1 MFTKHKKDKTSNIDY
16 HNTVLCKI
24 NSKNSPFNKRGQTI
38 FIIVM
43 LAVPVIQWL
52 IFWLYVNL
60 QSIMLAFRDMRTDE
74 LTLINFIT
82 FWKELTKPNGDIG
95 IAIKNT
101 MLYFLTSMVVVIPI
115 STLISYFIYKR
126 ILFYKGFRI
135 IFYLPAIIPA
145 VVMVEVF
152 RNFID
157 PTGPLGIIVS
167 WFGGKIPPEG
177 LLARSQTATPT
188 ILFYFVWAG
197 FTTTVLLFSGA
208 MTRIPL
214 EILESAKIEGIGPF
228 KEMISI
234 ILPLIW
240 PTISTQIVLAL
251 TGIFNASGPI
261 LLFTKGAFE
270 TTTLSY
276 WIFSQVYGDGTLG
289 GTGTYNLVS
298 CTGLCFTLVGV
309 PIILSIRALINKVDK
324 LEF

>member
-1 MFTKHKKDKTSNIDY
+1 MATKQKNDNTNNVDSN
-16 HNTVLCKI
+16 NAVLCKK
-24 NSKNSPFNKRGQTI
+24 NSKNGPFNKRGQTI

-43 LAVPVIQWL
+43 LALPVIQWL

-60 QSIMLAFRDMRTDE
+60 QSIMLAFKDMRTGE
-74 LTLINFIT
+74 FTFINFIT
-82 FWKELTKPNGDIG
+82 FWKELTKPKGDIG

-115 STLISYFIYKR
+115 STFISYFIYKR

-157 PTGPLGIIVS
+157 PTGPLGAIVGL
-167 WFGGKIPPEG
+167 FGGKISPEG
-177 LLARSQTATPT
+177 LLARTKTATST
-188 ILFYFVWAG
+188 ILFYYVWAG

-214 EILESAKIEGIGPF
+214 EILESAKIEGVGPF
-228 KEMISI
+228 KELILI

-240 PTISTQIVLAL
+240 PTISTQIILAL
-251 TGIFNASGPI
+251 TGLFNASGPI

-298 CTGLCFTLVGV
+298 CTGLCFTVVGV
-309 PIILSIRALINKVDK
+309 PIILSIRALINKIDK